1 MLSKKLE
8 KTVKI
13 GMITNNEI
21 TKEDMY
27 QKFILIIYNP
37 PYKHESISAHTK
49 KKETTSQ
56 SKYGHSRKFKDQ
68 ILLGYAEPP

>member
-1 MLSKKLE
+1 VLSKKLL

-21 TKEDMY
+21 TKEDTY

-37 PYKHESISAHTK
+37 PYKHESIMFMALI
-49 KKETTSQ
+49 
-56 SKYGHSRKFKDQ
+56 RKH
-68 ILLGYAEPP
+68 LS